1 MSNADNLARKLE
13 ALSDEQLARVEG
25 FVDALTSQ
33 SDQESMITAAAA
45 LSEHAFERIWKN
57 PEDDIYG
64 PLISAM

>member
-45 LSEHAFERIWKN
+45 LSEQAFERIWDN
-57 PEDDIYG
+57 PEDDIYDA
-64 PLISAM
+64 L